1 MDFDNV
7 FRGLSISASG
17 LMAERVRMGLIA
29 QNIAHAQDLDR
40 GDGTPYKR
48 QMAIFE
54 SVLEGELAGGVKVK
68 AIADDDSTPF
78 GEQHM
83 PGHPLANEQGMVTL
97 PNVNPTYE
105 MVDLMT
111 AARAYEANLQ
121 AVQMAVKMAEQALE
135 LAR

>member
-1 MDFDNV
+1 
-7 FRGLSISASG
+7 
-17 LMAERVRMGLIA
+17 
-29 QNIAHAQDLDR
+29 
-40 GDGTPYKR
+40 
-48 QMAIFE
+48 
-54 SVLEGELAGGVKVK
+54 
-68 AIADDDSTPF
+68 
-78 GEQHM
+78 
-83 PGHPLANEQGMVTL
+83 MVTL